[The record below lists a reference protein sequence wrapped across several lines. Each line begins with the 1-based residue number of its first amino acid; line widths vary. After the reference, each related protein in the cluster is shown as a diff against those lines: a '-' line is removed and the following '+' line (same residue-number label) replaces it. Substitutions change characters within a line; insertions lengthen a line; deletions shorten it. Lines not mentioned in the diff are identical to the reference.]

1 MAIPVTGSQISM
13 GRVNQAFSNWAPGA
27 GGNANGTANPGSG
40 GGNNIKLSAIL
51 GVSYGLKSLGAQISL
66 SGTFGNAALNPPY
79 TY

>member
-13 GRVNQAFSNWAPGA
+13 GRVNQAFSNWTPGA
-27 GGNANGTANPGSG
+27 GGNANGSANPSG

-51 GVSYGLKSLGAQISL
+51 GVSYGGKTLGAPISL
-66 SGTFGNAALNPPY
+66 SATFSGLVAPY